1 MRLRYVLAGYRVA
14 TRAHFRDWQE
24 QGLPGP
30 HLLSLSDCVVDLVPV
45 DPDGWDRWFASSQ
58 EAEIARDQAGRPEL
72 HVLGAGFAADDVPGL
87 QDDMARDGW
96 DGSLPERL
104 IRREEFPGAGERR
117 LGFELVGFD
126 VAGWHTWTCIGGL
139 VTDVHQATGIRPGPD
154 GLIQDEQDARRA
166 AQWLTDSGLGDPKVF
181 LWAAALLTEPP
192 RATLPA
198 KSS

>member
-72 HVLGAGFAADDVPGL
+72 HVLGVGFAADDVPGL

-192 RATLPA
+192 GATLPA

>member
-117 LGFELVGFD
+117 LGFELVGSTSR
-126 VAGWHTWTCIGGL
+126 AGT
-139 VTDVHQATGIRPGPD
+139 PGPAS
-154 GLIQDEQDARRA
+154 GASSPTSTRPPASGRA
-166 AQWLTDSGLGDPKVF
+166 PMG
-181 LWAAALLTEPP
+181 
-192 RATLPA
+192 
-198 KSS
+198 